1 MNPDSLTFE
10 FIESNSNVI
19 SLAEG
24 RTVKELEKVDDF
36 SLLKMA
42 REGSVEAFEVIYH
55 RHYRRVYSL
64 CLRMLNDASEA
75 EDLTQDVFIQLY
87 RKLGS
92 FRGES
97 AFSTWLYRL
106 TVNQVLMHF
115 RRRQVLREKT
125 TEDGEM
131 PIVSTSVSSGKT
143 QMIEKIAL
151 QRAITKLPK
160 GYRTIFMLHDV
171 EGFEH
176 EEIAKMLGLSIGTSK
191 SQLHKA
197 RLKLRSLLF
206 KQE

>member
-1 MNPDSLTFE
+1 MNSDSLTFE
-10 FIESNSNVI
+10 FVENNSNAI
-19 SLAEG
+19 SLTEG
-24 RTVKELEKVDDF
+24 KTNEELEKLDDF

-42 REGSVEAFEVIYH
+42 REGTVEAFEVIYH

-87 RKLGS
+87 RKLDS

-115 RRRQVLREKT
+115 RRRQVQREKT

-131 PIVSTSVSSGKT
+131 PVVPTNDSNGKT
-143 QMIEKIAL
+143 QIIEKIAL
-151 QRAITKLPK
+151 QKAITKLPK

-176 EEIAKMLGLSIGTSK
+176 EEIAKMLGLSVGTSK

-197 RLKLRSLLF
+197 RLKLRGLLF
-206 KQE
+206 KQK